1 MSATTSRNP
10 ASTPIFATR
19 TLVLMAIGIAL
30 NIALGQV
37 ASLLNLPI
45 FLDSLGTVTVAV
57 LCGPIVG
64 GLTGLITNLLWG
76 LISSPTTA
84 YFAPVAMII
93 GVAAGLLARA
103 GMFRAIWK
111 AAISGAVIAV
121 ALAFVAVP
129 IRIYLFG
136 GVTGS
141 GADFLTAYLLQVGQ
155 SLFGSVI
162 VTVIT
167 SNLADKITTAVLA
180 WLIIRGLPERTRS
193 DWPFLAHT
201 RP

>member
-1 MSATTSRNP
+1 MNTLNTAAPTPLFTTH
-10 ASTPIFATR
+10 
-19 TLVLMAIGIAL
+19 TLVLMAIGVAL
-30 NIALGQV
+30 NMALGQA
-37 ASLLNLPI
+37 ASFLSLPV
-45 FLDSLGTVTVAV
+45 FLDSLGTMIAAI

-64 GLTGLITNLLWG
+64 GLTGLLTNLLWG
-76 LISSPTTA
+76 VISSPTA
-84 YFAPVAMII
+84 AFFSPVALTI
-93 GVAAGLLARA
+93 GVVAGLLARA
-103 GMFRAIWK
+103 GMFRTIWQ

-136 GVTGS
+136 GVSGS

-155 SLFGSVI
+155 SLFGSVV

-167 SNLADKITTAVLA
+167 SNLLDKAVTAVLA
-180 WLIIRGLPERTRS
+180 WGIVRGLPARTVT

-201 RP
+201 RR